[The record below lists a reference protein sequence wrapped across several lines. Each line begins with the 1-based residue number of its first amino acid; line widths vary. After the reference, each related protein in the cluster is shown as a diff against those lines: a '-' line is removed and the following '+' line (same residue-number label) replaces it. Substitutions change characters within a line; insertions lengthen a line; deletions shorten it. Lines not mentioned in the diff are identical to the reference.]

1 MSTKQSFGA
10 RLQFALIWALA
21 GSLLLIAQSFTHS
34 AYTVGFA
41 ALCLFVPL
49 QIAIGNIKPEWD
61 ARKSLFRV
69 MLYLVIV
76 VVVFAISIAITP
88 FLVNLGRVK

>member
-1 MSTKQSFGA
+1 MSAKQPFGA
-10 RLQFALIWALA
+10 RLQFILIWALA

-34 AYTVGFA
+34 IYTIGFA

-49 QIAIGNIKPEWD
+49 QVAIGNIKPEWG
-61 ARKSLFRV
+61 AGKSLVRI
-69 MLYLVIV
+69 LIYLLIV
-76 VVVFAISIAITP
+76 AVVFAISIAITP